1 MRYLPNTTVMVD
13 PFEVAIAFMENAMQ
27 NGVELGLCQK
37 VRKIEKLRRR
47 LLLYTQDRQY
57 ETRFIVN
64 AAGVHADDVAA
75 MAGIHE
81 YQVEGRHGNLCV
93 LDKVLP
99 IHTKLCSLVRDR
111 IQKASHWFLLFLVTS
126 LSV

>member
-1 MRYLPNTTVMVD
+1 MVD

-37 VRKIEKLRRR
+37 VRKIENVQKKT
-47 LLLYTQDRQY
+47 LLYTHRTDSMRLVLSLMQP
-57 ETRFIVN
+57 VW
-64 AAGVHADDVAA
+64 HADDVAA

-99 IHTKLCSLVRDR
+99 IHTVMFPCPGPDTKG
-111 IQKASHWFLLFLVTS
+111 IA
-126 LSV
+126 